1 MIYIGVQIVSGRGPI
16 DFPIPCGK
24 ISLLPFTHSF
34 QYFWSI
40 NMSLLWITMPTW
52 FLHWLMSKIKSL
64 TYICACTLSRFS
76 HVQLFE
82 TPWTIARQAPLTMGF
97 SRQEYWSGLPSP
109 PPGDL
114 PTPGIEPASL
124 SSSAVAGRFFTT
136 SAIWE
141 APLAKQ
147 NNQTKQSLR
156 FVYLAEFLCGGL
168 VWWFWCSF
176 SVAPLQVVM
185 PRGQRAFLV
194 LVRVAFSMWLRRKF
208 SATAA
213 I

>member
-114 PTPGIEPASL
+114 PHVGIKPTSPASPALQADSLPL
-124 SSSAVAGRFFTT
+124 SHQRS
-136 SAIWE
+136 
-141 APLAKQ
+141 PLTYMCTLTMYKYIYIYNIYTQ
-147 NNQTKQSLR
+147 YKY
-156 FVYLAEFLCGGL
+156 VYIIKHIYICK
-168 VWWFWCSF
+168 
-176 SVAPLQVVM
+176 
-185 PRGQRAFLV
+185 R
-194 LVRVAFSMWLRRKF
+194 
-208 SATAA
+208 
-213 I
+213 